1 VGENEII
8 NPDNQQQPHEVVN
21 SDNQQTQQTVTTESQ
36 NIHEPVSNE
45 TTQSTQE
52 PVTSDNQ
59 QQPQENINPDNGKV
73 HEPVIISEPAANT
86 KSLKNWGVQKGAK
99 RGGYKKFKE
108 HKHIE
113 EATIVQDESTQKLD
127 EFNNENIQY
136 EEVKAEQPKAAAQNT
151 PPVEPVIEVKQPEEV
166 KVFVPKYN
174 TDLFNG
180 LFLIKIFDFVFPHVL
195 KKILVLF
202 GVKKAKR
209 LKPAELKLDNDER
222 GDFSDLADEVA
233 PYIFGKIPPAILLT
247 IFFGYTYSRKT
258 MAALEKLPD
267 E

>member
-8 NPDNQQQPHEVVN
+8 NPENQQPQEAVN
-21 SDNQQTQQTVTTESQ
+21 PDNQQTQETVTTESQ
-36 NIHEPVSNE
+36 NIKEPENI
-45 TTQSTQE
+45 QPTQE

-73 HEPVIISEPAANT
+73 HEPVIISEPAAST

-108 HKHIE
+108 HKIIE
-113 EATIVQDESTQKLD
+113 EATVVEDESTQKLD

-136 EEVKAEQPKAAAQNT
+136 EEVKAEQPKASIPNT
-151 PPVEPVIEVKQPEEV
+151 QPVEPVIEVKQPEEV

-209 LKPAELKLDNDER
+209 LKPAVLIYRD
-222 GDFSDLADEVA
+222 
-233 PYIFGKIPPAILLT
+233 II
-247 IFFGYTYSRKT
+247 
-258 MAALEKLPD
+258 
-267 E
+267 

>member
-1 VGENEII
+1 MDEGDTITPENQPTQETVTSENQQVEEPIQTETQQVEEII
-8 NPDNQQQPHEVVN
+8 TPE
-21 SDNQQTQQTVTTESQ
+21 TQQVVE
-36 NIHEPVSNE
+36 EPVF
-45 TTQSTQE
+45 
-52 PVTSDNQ
+52 
-59 QQPQENINPDNGKV
+59 
-73 HEPVIISEPAANT
+73 ISEPADT
-86 KSLKNWGVQKGAK
+86 MQHKSRGVKKGAK
-99 RGGYKKFKE
+99 RNPYKKSTA
-108 HKHIE
+108 HIE
-113 EATIVQDESTQKLD
+113 EATIVKDESTQKLD

-136 EEVKAEQPKAAAQNT
+136 EEVKAEQPKASTATA
-151 PPVEPVIEVKQPEEV
+151 PHVEPVIEVKQPEGV

-202 GVKKAKR
+202 GVKKAKL
-209 LKPAELKLDNDER
+209 LKPALLKLDDDER
-222 GDFSDLADEVA
+222 GDFTDLADEVA

-258 MAALEKLPD
+258 MAALEKLPN

>member
-1 VGENEII
+1 MDEGDTITPENQPTQETVTSENQQVEEPIQTETQQVEEII
-8 NPDNQQQPHEVVN
+8 TPE
-21 SDNQQTQQTVTTESQ
+21 TQQVVE
-36 NIHEPVSNE
+36 EPVF
-45 TTQSTQE
+45 
-52 PVTSDNQ
+52 
-59 QQPQENINPDNGKV
+59 
-73 HEPVIISEPAANT
+73 ISEPADT
-86 KSLKNWGVQKGAK
+86 MQHKSRGVKKGAK
-99 RGGYKKFKE
+99 RNPYKKSTA
-108 HKHIE
+108 HIE
-113 EATIVQDESTQKLD
+113 EATIVKDESTQKLD

-136 EEVKAEQPKAAAQNT
+136 EEVKAEQPKASTATA
-151 PPVEPVIEVKQPEEV
+151 PHVEPVIEVKQPEAV

-202 GVKKAKR
+202 GVKKAKQ
-209 LKPAELKLDNDER
+209 LKPALLKLDDDER
-222 GDFSDLADEVA
+222 GDFNDLADEVA

>member
-1 VGENEII
+1 MDEGETIT
-8 NPDNQQQPHEVVN
+8 PDNQQQ
-21 SDNQQTQQTVTTESQ
+21 TQETVTTE
-36 NIHEPVSNE
+36 
-45 TTQSTQE
+45 
-52 PVTSDNQ
+52 NQ
-59 QQPQENINPDNGKV
+59 QTEETVYAETQQVEEIIPPETPQAE
-73 HEPVIISEPAANT
+73 EPVIISEPAT
-86 KSLKNWGVQKGAK
+86 TMQHKSRGVKKGAK
-99 RGGYKKFKE
+99 RNPYKKSNA
-108 HKHIE
+108 HIE
-113 EATIVQDESTQKLD
+113 EATIVKDESTQKLD

-136 EEVKAEQPKAAAQNT
+136 EEVKAEQPKTSTATA
-151 PPVEPVIEVKQPEEV
+151 PPVEPVIEVKQPEVV
-166 KVFVPKYN
+166 KVFIPKYN

-202 GVKKAKR
+202 GVKKAKQ
-209 LKPAELKLDNDER
+209 LKPALLKLDDDER
-222 GDFSDLADEVA
+222 GDFNDLADEVA

>member
-1 VGENEII
+1 MDEGDTITPENQPTQETVTSENQQVEEPIQTETQQVEEII
-8 NPDNQQQPHEVVN
+8 TPE
-21 SDNQQTQQTVTTESQ
+21 TQQVVE
-36 NIHEPVSNE
+36 EPVF
-45 TTQSTQE
+45 
-52 PVTSDNQ
+52 
-59 QQPQENINPDNGKV
+59 
-73 HEPVIISEPAANT
+73 ISEPADT
-86 KSLKNWGVQKGAK
+86 MQHKSRGVKKGAK
-99 RGGYKKFKE
+99 RNPYKKSTA
-108 HKHIE
+108 HIE
-113 EATIVQDESTQKLD
+113 EATIVKDESTQKLD

-136 EEVKAEQPKAAAQNT
+136 EEVKAEQPKASTATA
-151 PPVEPVIEVKQPEEV
+151 PPVEPVIEVKQPEAV

-202 GVKKAKR
+202 GVKKAKL
-209 LKPAELKLDNDER
+209 LKPALLKLDDDER
-222 GDFSDLADEVA
+222 GDFTDLADEVA

-258 MAALEKLPD
+258 MAALEKLPN

>member
-1 VGENEII
+1 MDEGDTITPENQPTQETVTSENQQVEEPIQTETQQVEEII
-8 NPDNQQQPHEVVN
+8 TPE
-21 SDNQQTQQTVTTESQ
+21 TQQVVE
-36 NIHEPVSNE
+36 EPVF
-45 TTQSTQE
+45 
-52 PVTSDNQ
+52 
-59 QQPQENINPDNGKV
+59 
-73 HEPVIISEPAANT
+73 ISEPADT
-86 KSLKNWGVQKGAK
+86 MQHKSRGVKKGAK
-99 RGGYKKFKE
+99 RNPYKKSTA
-108 HKHIE
+108 HIE
-113 EATIVQDESTQKLD
+113 EATIVKDESTQKLD

-136 EEVKAEQPKAAAQNT
+136 EEVKAEQPKASTATA
-151 PPVEPVIEVKQPEEV
+151 PPVEPVIEVKQPEAV

-202 GVKKAKR
+202 GVKKAKQ
-209 LKPAELKLDNDER
+209 LKPALLKLDDDER
-222 GDFSDLADEVA
+222 GDFNDLADEVA

>member
-1 VGENEII
+1 MDEGETIT
-8 NPDNQQQPHEVVN
+8 PDNQQQ
-21 SDNQQTQQTVTTESQ
+21 TQETVTTE
-36 NIHEPVSNE
+36 
-45 TTQSTQE
+45 
-52 PVTSDNQ
+52 NQ
-59 QQPQENINPDNGKV
+59 QTEETVYAETQQVEEIIPPETPQAE
-73 HEPVIISEPAANT
+73 EPVIISEPAT
-86 KSLKNWGVQKGAK
+86 TMQHKSRGVKKGAK
-99 RGGYKKFKE
+99 RNPYKKSNA
-108 HKHIE
+108 HIE
-113 EATIVQDESTQKLD
+113 EATIVKDESTQKLD

-136 EEVKAEQPKAAAQNT
+136 EEVKAEQPKASTATA
-151 PPVEPVIEVKQPEEV
+151 PPIEPVIEVKQPEAV

-202 GVKKAKR
+202 GVKKAKQ
-209 LKPAELKLDNDER
+209 LKPALLKLDDDER
-222 GDFSDLADEVA
+222 GDFTDLADEVA

>member
-1 VGENEII
+1 MDEGDTI
-8 NPDNQQQPHEVVN
+8 NPDNQEQTQETVT
-21 SDNQQTQQTVTTESQ
+21 SENQQKEETVQTETEQ
-36 NIHEPVSNE
+36 V
-45 TTQSTQE
+45 QE
-52 PVTSDNQ
+52 IITPENQ
-59 QQPQENINPDNGKV
+59 PAE
-73 HEPVIISEPAANT
+73 EPVIISEPTAST
-86 KSLKNWGVQKGAK
+86 MKHKSRGVQKGAK
-99 RGGYKKFKE
+99 RNPYKKSNA
-108 HKHIE
+108 HIE
-113 EATIVQDESTQKLD
+113 EATIIKDESTQKLD

-136 EEVKAEQPKAAAQNT
+136 EEVKAEQPKASTATA
-151 PPVEPVIEVKQPEEV
+151 PPIEPVIEVKQPEAV

-202 GVKKAKR
+202 GVKKAKQ
-209 LKPAELKLDNDER
+209 LKPALLKLDDDER
-222 GDFSDLADEVA
+222 GDFTDLADEVA